1 MSVNKKSN
9 LTPESFKSTK
19 DYLDKLCDLANVEYS
34 SIQVDFKNFEN
45 DYIKLSFRYCQEI
58 IKYHSK
64 TFSLATSLL
73 DGDRQNAIISLYG
86 FCRIT
91 DDIIDKDLDHGEK
104 ILEEWQKATHS
115 NRIDI
120 TDPVLFSWL
129 YTRQKYKIP
138 IGYMDQLIN
147 GVKMDTVKFRYETYE
162 ELVEYCYSVAST
174 VGLMSMHIIGFT
186 SDKAFRYSIQM
197 GIALQLTN
205 IIRDVGEDY
214 KMGRI
219 YLPQEELDHFGI
231 TENHFKNQIV
241 DDNWKKLMAFQIDR
255 ARKYYTDSWKGLA
268 YLEPKGKWAIAAAA
282 TMYREILKIV
292 ERNNYDNLNQRAFV
306 SKKRKLYL
314 LSKLIVKLLPN
325 E

>member
-1 MSVNKKSN
+1 MRVRRNSTS
-9 LTPESFKSTK
+9 TPESFISTQ
-19 DYLDKLCDLANVEYS
+19 DYLDKLCDLANVKYS
-34 SIQVDFKNFEN
+34 SIQVDFKKFEN
-45 DYIKLSFRYCQEI
+45 DYIKLSLRYCQEI

-64 TFSLATSLL
+64 TFSLASSLL
-73 DGDRQNAIISLYG
+73 DDDRQNAIISLYG

-91 DDIIDKDLDHGEK
+91 DDIIDKDLEHGDK
-104 ILEEWQKATHS
+104 ILEEWQQATRS
-115 NRIDI
+115 NRLDI

-138 IGYMDQLIN
+138 IGYMDQLMN
-147 GVKMDTVKFRYETYE
+147 GVQMDTIKFRYETYE
-162 ELVEYCYSVAST
+162 ELIEYCYKVAST

-186 SDKAFRYSIQM
+186 SDKALRHSIQM

-231 TENHFKNQIV
+231 TESHFENQIV
-241 DDNWKKLMAFQIDR
+241 DDNWKNLMAFQIKR
-255 ARKYYTDSWKGLA
+255 ARMYYTESWKGLP
-268 YLEPKGKWAIAAAA
+268 YLESRGKLAIAAAA

-292 ERNNYDNLNQRAFV
+292 ERNNYDNLKKRAFV

-314 LSKLIVKLLPN
+314 LSKLIVKL
-325 E
+325 